1 MTDLKVLERN
11 TVLQDRYLI
20 VQVIGKGRFSET
32 YLAIDQN
39 LGEKI
44 TLKRVHV
51 KASPRLAQL
60 TDREAILLLNLKHPS
75 LPKVTGYFEQ
85 DGFKFLVM
93 EYISGDDLGKIV
105 SNSGRPFHLEWVLFW
120 ADQLLEAL
128 NLFHSQQPPLI
139 HKDIKPRNLKLTPDN
154 NVILLDFGL
163 AKFIEEYSPKIV
175 STPQDSAAQDINYA
189 SIEQLR
195 GSGASERSDIY
206 SLSATLY
213 FLLTAQPPIDAL
225 TRADHLLNN
234 LPDPIKSVN
243 HLNPEIPIEIS
254 EVLMRGLSLAA
265 NLRYGSVKEMQR
277 ALREAYFRVKN
288 QRLSTSQH
296 REVQAISSYE
306 ESFKQPKSQTT
317 HSEPKDEKTLILNE
331 SKIDEKIPPLTST
344 PADEK
349 TLVLNEPSIAEKT
362 LVLESSED
370 SSQKTLQE
378 VTSSPQRKKTI
389 SPEEIFPQVIPQDT
403 TLPTEKGAEL
413 TVPLIKFDESED
425 KASPPH
431 MALAQKITPPQTVG
445 FGEDVGHRP
454 QLDYEVAHKMSIEEI
469 QSNQSSTL
477 QTSAVESKAG
487 IGSEI
492 GDITDQTANEEVSAQ
507 PFTTQSYIV
516 EQLPK
521 QPDSLQA
528 SVTQQPDVVPQN
540 PVASVAVTRKRST
553 SAALIFSV
561 LLIMLFGV
569 VLIGIGIYEFRDRIF
584 SFGKPTSTP
593 TPFVNST
600 PKPTPETFSTPEAAQ
615 PFITNSNNEGTGSA
629 NTSTL
634 TNTSPSFAD
643 DSNISISSDDSTQNV
658 VKDNL
663 NQERRA
669 LKQSSTNKSDQPDV
683 SVTRQTQQQKRTQS
697 QQKKPTPAK
706 TPERLEILQ

>member
-51 KASPRLAQL
+51 KASPQLAQL
-60 TDREAILLLNLKHPS
+60 IDREAILLLNLKHPS

-85 DGFKFLVM
+85 DGFKFLAM

-163 AKFIEEYSPKIV
+163 AKFIEEYSPKTV
-175 STPQDSAAQDINYA
+175 SSPQDINYA

-195 GSGASERSDIY
+195 GSAASERSDIY

-234 LPDPIKSVN
+234 LPDPIKSAN

-277 ALREAYFRVKN
+277 ALREAYFKVKN
-288 QRLSTSQH
+288 QRVGASQH

-306 ESFKQPKSQTT
+306 ESFKQPKSQKT
-317 HSEPKDEKTLILNE
+317 HNEPKDEKTLILNE
-331 SKIDEKIPPLTST
+331 SKNDEKTSPLTST
-344 PADEK
+344 PTDEK
-349 TLVLNEPSIAEKT
+349 TLVLNESSIAEKT
-362 LVLESSED
+362 LVLESSEEF
-370 SSQKTLQE
+370 SQKTLQE
-378 VTSSPQRKKTI
+378 STFSPQRKKTI
-389 SPEEIFPQVIPQDT
+389 SPEEIFPQVIPQE
-403 TLPTEKGAEL
+403 PEPPSEKAAEL
-413 TVPLIKFDESED
+413 TVPLIKLDELED
-425 KASPPH
+425 KISPPH
-431 MALAQKITPPQTVG
+431 EAASQKIKTPQIANLS
-445 FGEDVGHRP
+445 EDVGH
-454 QLDYEVAHKMSIEEI
+454 ESKFEGEIAHKMSIEEI
-469 QSNQSSTL
+469 QSDQSSTL

-492 GDITDQTANEEVSAQ
+492 GDIIDQTANEEVPAQ
-507 PFTTQSYIV
+507 PFTTQSYTV

-528 SVTQQPDVVPQN
+528 SVTQQPDVIPQN
-540 PVASVAVTRKRST
+540 PVGSVAVTSKRSA
-553 SAALIFSV
+553 SVALIISV

-569 VLIGIGIYEFRDRIF
+569 VLIGIGIYTFRDSIF

-593 TPFVNST
+593 TPFVNFT
-600 PKPTPETFSTPEAAQ
+600 PKPTPETFSTPEAVQ
-615 PFITNSNNEGTGSA
+615 PFTTNSDNEGISSA

-634 TNTSPSFAD
+634 TNTSPSFAN
-643 DSNISISSDDSTQNV
+643 DSNNSTPSDDSTQNV

-663 NQERRA
+663 NQERRSS
-669 LKQSSTNKSDQPDV
+669 KQSSTNKSDQPDV
-683 SVTRQTQQQKRTQS
+683 SVTRQTQQQKKTQS

>member
-1 MTDLKVLERN
+1 MTDSKVLERN

-32 YLAIDQN
+32 YLAIDQH

-51 KASPRLAQL
+51 KTNPQLAQL

-85 DGFKFLVM
+85 DGFKFLAM

-105 SNSGRPFHLEWVLFW
+105 NNSGRPFHLEWVLFW
-120 ADQLLEAL
+120 ADQLLELL

-154 NVILLDFGL
+154 NVMLLDFGL

-175 STPQDSAAQDINYA
+175 SSPQASQDINYA

-195 GSGASERSDIY
+195 GSAASERSDIY

-213 FLLTAQPPIDAL
+213 FLLTAQPPIDSL
-225 TRADHLLNN
+225 TRANHLLNN

-254 EVLMRGLSLAA
+254 EVVMRGLSLAA
-265 NLRYGSVKEMQR
+265 NLRYGSAKEMQR

-288 QRLSTSQH
+288 QRLDTSQ
-296 REVQAISSYE
+296 RTEVQAIPSYE
-306 ESFKQPKSQTT
+306 ESFKQPESQTA
-317 HSEPKDEKTLILNE
+317 HNEPQDEKTLILNE
-331 SKIDEKIPPLTST
+331 SKNDEKTPSLTST

-349 TLVLNEPSIAEKT
+349 TLVLNDQSIAEKT
-362 LVLESSED
+362 LVLESTGD

-378 VTSSPQRKKTI
+378 STSSPQRRKTI
-389 SPEEIFPQVIPQDT
+389 SPEEIFPQIIPQE
-403 TLPTEKGAEL
+403 PTSPNEKAAEL
-413 TVPLIKFDESED
+413 TVPLIKTDELEDKVSLSHEALSQKNKTLQTVDFDED
-425 KASPPH
+425 
-431 MALAQKITPPQTVG
+431 I
-445 FGEDVGHRP
+445 GHKH
-454 QLDYEVAHKMSIEEI
+454 QLDDEITNKFSSEEI
-469 QSNQSSTL
+469 QSNQPSIP
-477 QTSAVESKAG
+477 QTSAFESKAG
-487 IGSEI
+487 IESEI
-492 GDITDQTANEEVSAQ
+492 GNLPDQVSNEEVPAQ

-521 QPDSLQA
+521 QPDSFQA
-528 SVTQQPDVVPQN
+528 PLTQQPNVIPQSPVSPAVVTSKRSK
-540 PVASVAVTRKRST
+540 SVAV
-553 SAALIFSV
+553 IFSV

-569 VLIGIGIYEFRDRIF
+569 VLIAVGLYAFRDRIF

-593 TPFVNST
+593 TPFVNFT
-600 PKPTPETFSTPEAAQ
+600 PEPTPETVSTPEVLQ
-615 PFITNSNNEGTGSA
+615 PLTTNSNNEGISSA
-629 NTSTL
+629 NTPTL
-634 TNTSPSFAD
+634 TNTSPSFAN
-643 DSNISISSDDSTQNV
+643 DSNNSTPSDDSTQV
-658 VKDNL
+658 AKDNL
-663 NQERRA
+663 NQERRSS
-669 LKQSSTNKSDQPDV
+669 KQPSADKSDQPDV
-683 SVTRQTQQQKRTQS
+683 SVTRQTQQQKKSQS

>member
-1 MTDLKVLERN
+1 MIDLKVLERN

-20 VQVIGKGRFSET
+20 VQVIGKGRFGET

-51 KASPRLAQL
+51 KANPQLAQL
-60 TDREAILLLNLKHPS
+60 TDREVILLLNLKHPN

-85 DGFKFLVM
+85 DGFKFLAM

-163 AKFIEEYSPKIV
+163 AKFIEGYSPKIV
-175 STPQDSAAQDINYA
+175 SSPQAVQDINYA

-195 GSGASERSDIY
+195 GSAASERSDIY

-234 LPDPIKSVN
+234 LPDPVKSVN

-254 EVLMRGLSLAA
+254 EVVMRGLSLAA

-288 QRLSTSQH
+288 QRVDASQ
-296 REVQAISSYE
+296 RTEVQAISSYE

-317 HSEPKDEKTLILNE
+317 RNEPKDEKTLILNE
-331 SKIDEKIPPLTST
+331 SKNDEKTPPFTST
-344 PADEK
+344 PTDEK
-349 TLVLNEPSIAEKT
+349 TLVLNESSIAEKT
-362 LVLESSED
+362 LVLESSEEF
-370 SSQKTLQE
+370 SQKTLQE
-378 VTSSPQRKKTI
+378 STFSPQRKKTI
-389 SPEEIFPQVIPQDT
+389 SPEEIFPQVIPQE
-403 TLPTEKGAEL
+403 PAPPSEKAAEL
-413 TVPLIKFDESED
+413 TVPLIKLDELED
-425 KASPPH
+425 KISPPH
-431 MALAQKITPPQTVG
+431 EAASQKIKTPQIRD
-445 FGEDVGHRP
+445 FGEDVVHKP
-454 QLDYEVAHKMSIEEI
+454 KLDDDIAHKMSIEEI
-469 QSNQSSTL
+469 QSDQSSTM

-492 GDITDQTANEEVSAQ
+492 GDIIDQTANEEVPAQ
-507 PFTTQSYIV
+507 PFTTQSYTV

-528 SVTQQPDVVPQN
+528 SVTQQPHVIPQN
-540 PVASVAVTRKRST
+540 PVGSVAVTNKRST
-553 SAALIFSV
+553 PVALILSV

-569 VLIGIGIYEFRDRIF
+569 VLIAVGLYAFRDRIF
-584 SFGKPTSTP
+584 SFGKSTP
-593 TPFVNST
+593 TPTPSVNFT
-600 PKPTPETFSTPEAAQ
+600 PEPTPETVSTSEAVQ
-615 PFITNSNNEGTGSA
+615 PLTTNSNNEGISLVNTSTSA
-629 NTSTL
+629 NTS
-634 TNTSPSFAD
+634 SSFAG
-643 DSNISISSDDSTQNV
+643 DSNISASSDDSTQV
-658 VKDNL
+658 VKDGL
-663 NQERRA
+663 NQERRSS
-669 LKQSSTNKSDQPDV
+669 KQPSADKSDQSDV
-683 SVTRQTQQQKRTQS
+683 SVTRQTQQKKKDQS
-697 QQKKPTPAK
+697 QEKKPTPTK

>member
-1 MTDLKVLERN
+1 MIDLKVLERN

-20 VQVIGKGRFSET
+20 VQVIGKGRFGET

-51 KASPRLAQL
+51 KANPQLAQL
-60 TDREAILLLNLKHPS
+60 TDREVILLLNLKHPN

-85 DGFKFLVM
+85 DGFKFLAM

-163 AKFIEEYSPKIV
+163 AKFIEGYSPKIV
-175 STPQDSAAQDINYA
+175 SSPQAVQDINYA

-195 GSGASERSDIY
+195 GSAASERSDIY

-234 LPDPIKSVN
+234 LPDPVKSVN

-254 EVLMRGLSLAA
+254 EVVMRGLSLAA

-288 QRLSTSQH
+288 QRVDASQ
-296 REVQAISSYE
+296 RTEVQAISSYE

-317 HSEPKDEKTLILNE
+317 SNEPKDEKTLILNE
-331 SKIDEKIPPLTST
+331 SKNDEKTPPLTST
-344 PADEK
+344 PTDEK
-349 TLVLNEPSIAEKT
+349 TLVLNESSIAEKT
-362 LVLESSED
+362 LVLESSEEF
-370 SSQKTLQE
+370 SQKTLQE
-378 VTSSPQRKKTI
+378 STFSPQRKKTI
-389 SPEEIFPQVIPQDT
+389 SPEEIFPQVIPQE
-403 TLPTEKGAEL
+403 PAPPSEKAAEL
-413 TVPLIKFDESED
+413 TVPLIKLDELED
-425 KASPPH
+425 KISPPH
-431 MALAQKITPPQTVG
+431 EAASQKIKTPQIRD
-445 FGEDVGHRP
+445 FGEDVVHKP
-454 QLDYEVAHKMSIEEI
+454 KLDDDIAHKMSIEEI
-469 QSNQSSTL
+469 QSDQSSTM

-492 GDITDQTANEEVSAQ
+492 GDIIDQTANEEVPAQ
-507 PFTTQSYIV
+507 PFTTQSYTV

-528 SVTQQPDVVPQN
+528 SVTQQPHVIPQN
-540 PVASVAVTRKRST
+540 PVGSVAVTNKRST
-553 SAALIFSV
+553 PVALILSV

-569 VLIGIGIYEFRDRIF
+569 VLIAVGLYAFRDRIF
-584 SFGKPTSTP
+584 SFGKSTP
-593 TPFVNST
+593 TPTPSVNFT
-600 PKPTPETFSTPEAAQ
+600 PEPTPETVSTSEAVQ
-615 PFITNSNNEGTGSA
+615 PLTTNSNNEGISLVNTSTSA
-629 NTSTL
+629 NTS
-634 TNTSPSFAD
+634 SSFAG
-643 DSNISISSDDSTQNV
+643 DSNISASSDDSTQV
-658 VKDNL
+658 VKDGL
-663 NQERRA
+663 NQERRSS
-669 LKQSSTNKSDQPDV
+669 KQPSADKSDQSDV
-683 SVTRQTQQQKRTQS
+683 SVTRQTQQKKKDQS
-697 QQKKPTPAK
+697 QEKKPTPTK